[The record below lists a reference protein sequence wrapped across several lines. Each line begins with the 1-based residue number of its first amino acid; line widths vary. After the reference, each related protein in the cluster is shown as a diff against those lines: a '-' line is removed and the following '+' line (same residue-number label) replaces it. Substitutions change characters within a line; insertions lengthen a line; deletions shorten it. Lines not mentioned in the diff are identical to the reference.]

1 MPDVGHGPLAYPP
14 ALAMAREDP
23 ALADR
28 IVQAYEPEAYD
39 PDGRYVV
46 IGAGIASVNEW
57 ANALDTGAKV
67 ISLLRS
73 PTPDEQDLN
82 TRCFVET

>member
-1 MPDVGHGPLAYPP
+1 
-14 ALAMAREDP
+14 
-23 ALADR
+23 
-28 IVQAYEPEAYD
+28 
-39 PDGRYVV
+39 VV